1 MGASNMSRE
10 DNDKNLFLTIKGMH
24 ELEKMNEDT
33 VYEKKGDLAIV
44 LSNAVKLDELMG
56 TYE

>member
-33 VYEKKGDLAIV
+33 VYEKKGRFGHRFIKC
-44 LSNAVKLDELMG
+44 S
-56 TYE
+56 